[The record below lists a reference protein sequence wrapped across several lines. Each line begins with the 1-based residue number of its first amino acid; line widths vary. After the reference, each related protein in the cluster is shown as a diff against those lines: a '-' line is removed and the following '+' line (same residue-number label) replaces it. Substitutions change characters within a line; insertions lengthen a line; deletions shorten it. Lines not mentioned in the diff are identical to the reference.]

1 MTPHEHYKAAEH
13 LLSKVEEDDPLA
25 SADQEEFWLRQAQVH
40 ATLASVVS
48 WPTEER

>member
-1 MTPHEHYKAAEH
+1 MTPHEHYKAAES
-13 LLSKVEEDDPLA
+13 LLEYS
-25 SADQEEFWLRQAQVH
+25 DQFNHTSDVYLMLLGKAQVH

>member
-1 MTPHEHYKAAEH
+1 MTPHEHYKNAEY
-13 LLSKVEEDDPLA
+13 LLSE
-25 SADQEEFWLRQAQVH
+25 SQNYNEEFGKILLARAQVH